1 LTGCE
6 SSRFFDLLKGR
17 KISILGAMFEQFK
30 QMKEVMKD
38 MTPDKLKKMREEAEK
53 GQKMLEEMIEKRVNE
68 IIRDKDL
75 VSRKEV
81 ERMLSRE

>member
-1 LTGCE
+1 MTGCE

>member
-1 LTGCE
+1 
-6 SSRFFDLLKGR
+6 
-17 KISILGAMFEQFK
+17 MFEQFK

>member
-1 LTGCE
+1 MTGCG
-6 SSRFFDLLKGR
+6 SGRFFDLLKSE